1 MSVDIAISKYLT
13 YIWICHTI
21 TDEMKSMC
29 ITEYDEERTFAEQRE
44 EGFAEGRAEGIQ
56 VGEENGK
63 LKMLFDF
70 VKDGIIPLS
79 DAARRANMTEAEFE
93 ERTKLLS

>member
-1 MSVDIAISKYLT
+1 
-13 YIWICHTI
+13 
-21 TDEMKSMC
+21 MC

-63 LKMLFDF
+63 LKMLFDL

-79 DAARRANMTEAEFE
+79 DAVRRANMTEAEFE
-93 ERTKLLS
+93 EKTKLLS